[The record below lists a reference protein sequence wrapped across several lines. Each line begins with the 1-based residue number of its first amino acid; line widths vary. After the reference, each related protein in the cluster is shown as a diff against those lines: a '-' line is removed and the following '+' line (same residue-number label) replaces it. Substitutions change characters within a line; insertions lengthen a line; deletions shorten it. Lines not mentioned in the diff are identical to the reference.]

1 MVEDKRV
8 IKTKALIRNAYLQA
22 IKEFGMRKVTVVDV
36 CERAFI
42 SRRTFYSHYET
53 IDYLF
58 YEIMDDC
65 CAYMNQ
71 GVAYPIVSFRESDY
85 GEVAANRE
93 EALKTIKGFLQA
105 SVNNLSELKV
115 FLLHDN
121 PEFEHYLKMR
131 LRKSLLQGKN
141 ANFKQTLAYEIILS
155 ERYEI
160 LKYLILHP
168 DTPLEELS
176 EFLLELWNSYVHVMF
191 RSGLENQ
198 SFGD

>member
-1 MVEDKRV
+1 MIEDKRV

-22 IKEFGMRKVTVVDV
+22 IKEVGMRKVTVVDV

-71 GVAYPIVSFRESDY
+71 GVAYPIVSFRKSSDSKDS
-85 GEVAANRE
+85 VSRE
-93 EALKTIKGFLQA
+93 AALKTIKDFLQA
-105 SVNNLSELKV
+105 SVNNMSELKA

-121 PEFEHYLKMR
+121 PEFEHHLKMR
-131 LRKSLLQGKN
+131 LRKSLLQSEN

-160 LKYLILHP
+160 LKYLILYP
-168 DTPLEELS
+168 DTPLDELS
-176 EFLLELWNSYVHVMF
+176 EFLLELWSSYVHVMF
-191 RSGLENQ
+191 RSGLEA
-198 SFGD
+198 